1 MEQKIFSKFNVY
13 DQIGYLMVGAIT
25 AAVLIFN
32 TSYFYNIDIPPF
44 SLDSFLLWFII
55 AYFFGH
61 LIQGVANVING
72 IPLLSYLIREDKTDF
87 NDNEKEI
94 LEQAKSYFGLDK
106 QDNNKLWGLCYM
118 LASGKDITGQVQA
131 FNAYYSLYRGW
142 FVVFFLESLFLFG
155 HLTSSFNHPKLYLLL
170 LSIFLAII
178 FYRRAKRFWKY
189 TRDKVLET
197 FVVVKTL
204 KL

>member
-1 MEQKIFSKFNVY
+1 MEQKVFSKFNVY

-25 AAVLIFN
+25 ALVLIFN
-32 TSYFYNIDIPPF
+32 AIYFYGVDAPTF
-44 SLDSFLLWFII
+44 SLDNFLIWFIV
-55 AYFFGH
+55 AYFLGH
-61 LIQGVANVING
+61 LIQGVANIINSM
-72 IPLLSYLIREDKTDF
+72 PLLRYLMCEDKTDF
-87 NDNEKEI
+87 NDEEKEI
-94 LEQAKSYFGLDK
+94 LGQAKNYFGLDK
-106 QDNNKLWGLCYM
+106 QDNNKLWGLCHM

-155 HLTSSFNHPKLYLLL
+155 CLTSFFNYPKLYLLL
-170 LSIFLAII
+170 LSIFLTMI
-178 FYRRAKRFWKY
+178 FYRRSKRFWEY
-189 TRDKVLET
+189 TRGKVLET